1 MSLQCSTCR
10 EEIFSWQRTLVG
22 GHNGIVSLVFSELVS
37 CEHSPRGENDTKSI
51 AQINTRSDVFPGDR
65 PDGQLKVNIV

>member
-1 MSLQCSTCR
+1 M
-10 EEIFSWQRTLVG
+10 FSWQRTLVG
-22 GHNGIVSLVFSELVS
+22 GRSGIVSLVFYELVS

-51 AQINTRSDVFPGDR
+51 AEINTCSDVVPGDR